1 MKKNVEFLSEFAKKN
16 EYDII
21 EKMNSQDLIKSIVNN
36 FYDDDKLNIMY
47 LCLSE
52 NLMKKCVS
60 NDSDVLEIDLCEET
74 IPLSPFLTIL
84 SKLKISDE
92 LLKKSAYGLQYE
104 TFKSFFKKGFPEDRN
119 DSVIFEEIDYEKIRM
134 RETIIALLEKC
145 FCGRVIVFNSQLM
158 SDDVLKILSQLENST
173 LKGKF
178 IFCFNN
184 LDMEKKS
191 SAMKNFFQK
200 ITKQKNYY
208 SINTLEDFSEEEFTL
223 KPEKKEID
231 YQKIYRELKSYSL
244 FLDIEKG
251 YEVVKEIDHSNILVN
266 ANIED
271 ARHLY
276 MEMGIIAFF
285 YGDTDLASFYF
296 NNVIE
301 YQIDDEVDCYALYY
315 LALVFSRKNMNSVA
329 LKYISKA
336 IAKSKNF
343 LQFPVYALAVM
354 MDYIIT
360 ERTDSEY
367 SAEKYFNALEQ
378 LEKFGLTNN
387 HIYTSL
393 VVPYGVIYDSNL
405 RKGMRV
411 RVEKSMKDAENLG
424 NKFGLSIACHWMGI
438 MMTHD
443 GRKEDALFWYKK
455 CFKLRK
461 EMGDFSSLM
470 KVINGLSYEYL
481 IDTKYLDSYNLIND
495 VSTNLLENKDYS
507 EIIITLYNLA
517 RTCFYS
523 RNFELASELFQTI
536 LNLLSLFEVSDLY
549 MNSFLPELNDI
560 IAYRAMLD
568 FYRGEFIRAKMNLHN
583 MQNNGKPFTTIEEF
597 VKFFLD
603 ASLRL
608 EENNKDEAIKI
619 FEKCI
624 SDFFAIGVT
633 QEHRIVFM
641 IYEFANFL
649 EQKGFYK
656 DAENYLARGFKIA
669 KEKNLVNYTK
679 QRNSITLKEYLDGA
693 EKFQP
698 LKISLAALEEKAE
711 KERLLIQL
719 HKQLRNSKFLNK
731 ISTNNINDFN
741 DSRFA
746 SNIVQAVFD
755 YTMADAVF
763 LAEKKEHQWTTL
775 GVSVREN
782 IKQPSDS
789 EWESLVQCKK
799 LVEIKKVKDEDR
811 QMIFMNL
818 SRFEF
823 VGGMIIYLQKK
834 FLLNSEEMN
843 IISIAAANIQ
853 AQLVMLKQNEHLAII
868 SATDQLSMLNNRRA
882 LHNHLS
888 LESEMIRR
896 YEKKRNLYMHD
907 AISFID
913 LDNFKYYNDTFGHE
927 AGDLLIAA
935 FAKLLKEIYRKVD
948 FVARFGGDEFVVVLP
963 NTNCSEAARAAERL
977 YEGLEKK
984 EHFLPEL
991 EKLVGKKLDIPQEKK
1006 LGFSMGISSNSDE
1019 NDISDLDT
1027 TMTNADKALYYSKQH
1042 KKGSV
1047 TIWADIKDE
1056 FNESKMLAR
1065 PER

>member
-1 MKKNVEFLSEFAKKN
+1 
-16 EYDII
+16 
-21 EKMNSQDLIKSIVNN
+21 MNSQDLIKSIVDN
-36 FYDDDKLNIMY
+36 FYNDDKLNVTY

-60 NDSDVLEIDLCEET
+60 KDSDLLEIDLCDEKT
-74 IPLSPFLTIL
+74 PLAPFLNIL
-84 SKLKISDE
+84 AKSKIPDE
-92 LLKKSAYGLQYE
+92 LLKKSAYELQYE
-104 TFKSFFKKGFPEDRN
+104 TFKSFFADGFAKNRN
-119 DSVIFEEIDYEKIRM
+119 DSMILEEIDYEKIRM
-134 RETIIALLEKC
+134 RETIITLLKKC
-145 FCGRVIVFNSQLM
+145 FGGKAMVYNAQLM
-158 SDDVLKILSQLENST
+158 SDDALKILLQLENSD

-191 SAMKNFFQK
+191 ATMKNFFQK
-200 ITKQKNYY
+200 INKQNNYY
-208 SINTLEDFSEEEFTL
+208 SINSLEDFSEEEFGL
-223 KPEKKEID
+223 KSEAKEID
-231 YQKIYRELKSYSL
+231 FQKIYRELKSYRI
-244 FLDIEKG
+244 FLDIEKA
-251 YEVVKEIDHSNILVN
+251 YEVVKEIDHSNIISR
-266 ANIED
+266 ANIDE
-271 ARHLY
+271 ACLLY
-276 MEMGIIAFF
+276 MEMGIIAFY

-296 NNVIE
+296 NNIIE

-315 LALVFSRKNMNSVA
+315 LAQVFSRKNMNSVA

-343 LQFPVYALAVM
+343 MEFPVYALSVM
-354 MDYIIT
+354 LEYIIT
-360 ERTDSEY
+360 EKTDSQY
-367 SAEKYFNALEQ
+367 SAEKYLNALKQ
-378 LEKFGLTNN
+378 LDKFGLTNN
-387 HIYTSL
+387 RIYTSL
-393 VVPYGVIYDSNL
+393 VIPYGVIYDGNL
-405 RKGMRV
+405 RKQMFV
-411 RVEKSMKDAENLG
+411 HVEKAMADAEKIG

-438 MMTHD
+438 MMTNE
-443 GRKEDALFWYKK
+443 GRKDDAVFWYKK
-455 CFKLRK
+455 CFKLRE
-461 EMGDFSSLM
+461 EMEDFSSLM

-495 VSTNLLENKDYS
+495 VSINLLENKDYS
-507 EIIITLYNLA
+507 EIIITLYTLA
-517 RTCFYS
+517 RTSFYS
-523 RNFELASELFQTI
+523 RNFDVASELFQTI
-536 LNLLSLFEVSDLY
+536 FNLLSMFDVSDLY
-549 MNSFLPELNDI
+549 MNSFLPEYNDI
-560 IAYRAMLD
+560 LAYRAMLD
-568 FYRGEFIRAKMNLHN
+568 FYRGEYIRAKMNLHN
-583 MQNNGKPFTTIEEF
+583 VQNNGKPFTTIEEF

-603 ASLRL
+603 ASIRL

-649 EQKGFYK
+649 EQKGFHKESESYI
-656 DAENYLARGFKIA
+656 ARGFKIA
-669 KEKNLVNYTK
+669 KENNLENYTK
-679 QRNSITLKEYLDGA
+679 GKNSITLKEYLDGV
-693 EKFQP
+693 EKLPP
-698 LKISLAALEEKAE
+698 LKVSLAALEEKAE

-731 ISTNNINDFN
+731 LSTNNINDFN
-741 DSRFA
+741 DSRFSA
-746 SNIVQAVFD
+746 NIVQAVFD

-763 LAEKKEHQWTTL
+763 LAEKKEGQWTTL

-782 IKQPSDS
+782 IKQPSEDR
-789 EWESLVQCKK
+789 WETLVQCKK
-799 LVEIKKVKDEDR
+799 LIEMSKLKNEDR
-811 QMIFMNL
+811 QIIFINL

-834 FLLNSEEMN
+834 FLLNSEELN
-843 IISIAAANIQ
+843 IITIAASNIQ

-882 LHNHLS
+882 LHNLLS

-907 AISFID
+907 AISFMD

-927 AGDLLIAA
+927 AGDLLISC

-977 YEGLEKK
+977 YEGLVKK
-984 EHFLPEL
+984 EHFIPDL
-991 EKLVGKKLDIPQEKK
+991 EKLLGKNIIIPEGKK
-1006 LGFSMGISSNSDE
+1006 LGFSMGISSNSDGD
-1019 NDISDLDT
+1019 DISDLDT

-1047 TIWADIKDE
+1047 TIWADIKDK

>member
-1 MKKNVEFLSEFAKKN
+1 
-16 EYDII
+16 
-21 EKMNSQDLIKSIVNN
+21 MNSQDLIKSIVDN
-36 FYDDDKLNIMY
+36 FYDDDKLNVTY

-60 NDSDVLEIDLCEET
+60 KDSDLLEIDLCDEKT
-74 IPLSPFLTIL
+74 PLVPFLNIL
-84 SKLKISDE
+84 AKSKIPDE
-92 LLKKSAYGLQYE
+92 LLKKSAYELQYE
-104 TFKSFFKKGFPEDRN
+104 TFKSFFADGFAKNRN
-119 DSVIFEEIDYEKIRM
+119 DSMILEEIDYEKIRM
-134 RETIIALLEKC
+134 RETIIALLKKC
-145 FCGRVIVFNSQLM
+145 FSGKVVVYNSQLM
-158 SDDVLKILSQLENST
+158 SDDALKILLQLENSD

-191 SAMKNFFQK
+191 AAMKNFFQK
-200 ITKQKNYY
+200 INKQNNYY
-208 SINTLEDFSEEEFTL
+208 SINSLEDFSEEEFGL
-223 KPEKKEID
+223 KTEETEID
-231 YQKIYRELKSYSL
+231 FQKIYRELKSYRI
-244 FLDIEKG
+244 FLDIEKA
-251 YEVVKEIDHSNILVN
+251 YEVVKEIDHSDIISR
-266 ANIED
+266 ANIDE
-271 ARHLY
+271 ACLLY
-276 MEMGIIAFF
+276 MEMGIVAFY

-296 NNVIE
+296 NNIIE
-301 YQIDDEVDCYALYY
+301 YQIDDDVDCYALYY
-315 LALVFSRKNMNSVA
+315 LAQVFSRKNMNSVA

-336 IAKSKNF
+336 ITKSKNF
-343 LQFPVYALAVM
+343 MEFPVYALSVM
-354 MDYIIT
+354 LEYIIT
-360 ERTDSEY
+360 EKTDSQY
-367 SAEKYFNALEQ
+367 SSEKYLNAIKQ
-378 LEKFGLTNN
+378 LDKFGLTNN
-387 HIYTSL
+387 RIYTSL
-393 VVPYGVIYDSNL
+393 VIPYGVIYDGNL
-405 RKGMRV
+405 RKQMFV
-411 RVEKSMKDAENLG
+411 HVEKAMSDAEKIG

-443 GRKEDALFWYKK
+443 GRKDDAVFWYKK
-455 CFKLRK
+455 CFKLRE
-461 EMGDFSSLM
+461 EMEDFSSLM

-495 VSTNLLENKDYS
+495 VIINLLENKDYS

-517 RTCFYS
+517 RTSFYS
-523 RNFELASELFQTI
+523 RNFDVASELFQTI
-536 LNLLSLFEVSDLY
+536 FNLLSMFDVSDLY
-549 MNSFLPELNDI
+549 MNSFLPEYNDI
-560 IAYRAMLD
+560 LAYRAMLD
-568 FYRGEFIRAKMNLHN
+568 FYRGEYIRAKMNLHN
-583 MQNNGKPFTTIEEF
+583 VQNNGKPFTTIEEF

-649 EQKGFYK
+649 EQKGFHK

-669 KEKNLVNYTK
+669 EEKNLINYTK
-679 QRNSITLKEYLDGA
+679 GKNSITLKEYLDGV
-693 EKFQP
+693 EKLPP
-698 LKISLAALEEKAE
+698 LKISLSALEEKAE

-741 DSRFA
+741 DSRFSA
-746 SNIVQAVFD
+746 NIVQSVFD

-763 LAEKKEHQWTTL
+763 LAEKKEGQWTTL

-782 IKQPSDS
+782 IKQPSEDK
-789 EWESLVQCKK
+789 WETLVQCKK
-799 LVEIKKVKDEDR
+799 LIEMSKLKDEDR
-811 QMIFMNL
+811 QIIFINL

-834 FLLNSEEMN
+834 FLLNSEELN
-843 IISIAAANIQ
+843 IISIAASNIQ

-882 LHNHLS
+882 LHNHLN

-907 AISFID
+907 AISFMD

-927 AGDLLIAA
+927 AGDLLISC

-977 YEGLEKK
+977 YEGLVKK
-984 EHFLPEL
+984 EHFIPDL
-991 EKLVGKKLDIPQEKK
+991 EKLLGKKIVIPEGKK
-1006 LGFSMGISSNSDE
+1006 LGFSMGISSNSDGE
-1019 NDISDLDT
+1019 DISDLDT

-1047 TIWADIKDE
+1047 TIWADIKDK

>member
-1 MKKNVEFLSEFAKKN
+1 
-16 EYDII
+16 
-21 EKMNSQDLIKSIVNN
+21 MNSQDLIKSIVDN
-36 FYDDDKLNIMY
+36 FYDDDKLNVTY

-60 NDSDVLEIDLCEET
+60 KDSDLFEIDLCDEKT
-74 IPLSPFLTIL
+74 PLAPFLNIL
-84 SKLKISDE
+84 AKSKIPDE
-92 LLKKSAYGLQYE
+92 LLKKSAYELQYE
-104 TFKSFFKKGFPEDRN
+104 TFKFFFADGFAKNRN
-119 DSVIFEEIDYEKIRM
+119 DSMILEEIDYEKIRM
-134 RETIIALLEKC
+134 RETIIALLKKC
-145 FCGRVIVFNSQLM
+145 FSGKVVVYNSQLM
-158 SDDVLKILSQLENST
+158 SDDALKILLQLENSD

-191 SAMKNFFQK
+191 AAMKNFFQK
-200 ITKQKNYY
+200 INKQNNYY
-208 SINTLEDFSEEEFTL
+208 SINSLEDFSEEEFGIKT
-223 KPEKKEID
+223 EETEID
-231 YQKIYRELKSYSL
+231 FQKIYRELKSYRI
-244 FLDIEKG
+244 FLDIEKA
-251 YEVVKEIDHSNILVN
+251 YEVVKEIDHLDIISR
-266 ANIED
+266 ANIDE
-271 ARHLY
+271 ACLLY
-276 MEMGIIAFF
+276 MEMGIIAFY

-296 NNVIE
+296 NNIIE
-301 YQIDDEVDCYALYY
+301 YQIDDDVDCYALYY
-315 LALVFSRKNMNSVA
+315 LAQVFSRKNMNSVA

-336 IAKSKNF
+336 ITKSKNF
-343 LQFPVYALAVM
+343 MEFPVYALSVM
-354 MDYIIT
+354 LEYIIT
-360 ERTDSEY
+360 EKTDSQY
-367 SAEKYFNALEQ
+367 SSEKYLNAIKQ
-378 LEKFGLTNN
+378 LDKFGLTNN
-387 HIYTSL
+387 RIYTSL
-393 VVPYGVIYDSNL
+393 VIPYGVIYDGNL
-405 RKGMRV
+405 RKQMFV
-411 RVEKSMKDAENLG
+411 HVEKAMSDAEKIG

-443 GRKEDALFWYKK
+443 GRKDDAVFWYKK
-455 CFKLRK
+455 CFKLRE
-461 EMGDFSSLM
+461 EMEDFSSLM

-495 VSTNLLENKDYS
+495 VIINLLENKDYS

-517 RTCFYS
+517 RTSFYS
-523 RNFELASELFQTI
+523 RNFDVASELFQTI
-536 LNLLSLFEVSDLY
+536 FNLLSIFDVSDLY
-549 MNSFLPELNDI
+549 MNSFLPEYNDI
-560 IAYRAMLD
+560 LAYRAMLD
-568 FYRGEFIRAKMNLHN
+568 FYRGEYIRAKMNLHN
-583 MQNNGKPFTTIEEF
+583 VQNNGKPFTTIEEF

-649 EQKGFYK
+649 EQKDFHK

-669 KEKNLVNYTK
+669 KEKNLINYTK
-679 QRNSITLKEYLDGA
+679 GKNSITLKEYLDGV
-693 EKFQP
+693 EKVPP
-698 LKISLAALEEKAE
+698 LKISLSALEEKAE

-731 ISTNNINDFN
+731 LSTNNINDFN
-741 DSRFA
+741 DSRFSA
-746 SNIVQAVFD
+746 NIVQSVFD

-763 LAEKKEHQWTTL
+763 LAEKKEGQWTTL

-782 IKQPSDS
+782 IKQPSEDK
-789 EWESLVQCKK
+789 WETLVQCKK
-799 LVEIKKVKDEDR
+799 LIEMSKLKDEDR
-811 QMIFMNL
+811 QIIFINL

-834 FLLNSEEMN
+834 FLLNSEELN
-843 IISIAAANIQ
+843 IISIAASNIQ

-882 LHNHLS
+882 LHNHLN

-907 AISFID
+907 AISFMD

-927 AGDLLIAA
+927 AGDLLISC

-977 YEGLEKK
+977 YEGLVKK
-984 EHFLPEL
+984 EHFIPDL
-991 EKLVGKKLDIPQEKK
+991 EKLLGKNIVIPEGKK
-1006 LGFSMGISSNSDE
+1006 LGFSMGISSNSDGE
-1019 NDISDLDT
+1019 DISDLDT

-1047 TIWADIKDE
+1047 TIWADIKDK

>member
-1 MKKNVEFLSEFAKKN
+1 
-16 EYDII
+16 
-21 EKMNSQDLIKSIVNN
+21 MNSQDLIKSIVDN
-36 FYDDDKLNIMY
+36 FYDDDKLNVTY

-60 NDSDVLEIDLCEET
+60 KDSDLLEIDLCDEKT
-74 IPLSPFLTIL
+74 PLAPFLNIL
-84 SKLKISDE
+84 AKSKIPDE
-92 LLKKSAYGLQYE
+92 LLKKSAYELQYE
-104 TFKSFFKKGFPEDRN
+104 TFKSFFADGFAKNRN
-119 DSVIFEEIDYEKIRM
+119 DSMILEEIDYEKIRM
-134 RETIIALLEKC
+134 RETIIALLKKC
-145 FCGRVIVFNSQLM
+145 FNGKVVVYNSQLM
-158 SDDVLKILSQLENST
+158 SDDALKILLQLENSD

-191 SAMKNFFQK
+191 AAMKNFFQK
-200 ITKQKNYY
+200 INKQNNYY
-208 SINTLEDFSEEEFTL
+208 SINSLEDFSEEEFGL
-223 KPEKKEID
+223 KTEETEID
-231 YQKIYRELKSYSL
+231 FQKIYRELKSYRI
-244 FLDIEKG
+244 FLDIEKA
-251 YEVVKEIDHSNILVN
+251 YEVVKEIDHSDIISR
-266 ANIED
+266 ANIDE
-271 ARHLY
+271 ACLLY
-276 MEMGIIAFF
+276 MEMGIIAFY

-296 NNVIE
+296 NNIIE
-301 YQIDDEVDCYALYY
+301 YQIDDDVDCYALYY
-315 LALVFSRKNMNSVA
+315 LAQVFSRKNMNSVA

-336 IAKSKNF
+336 ITKSKNF
-343 LQFPVYALAVM
+343 MEFPVYALSVM
-354 MDYIIT
+354 LEYIIT
-360 ERTDSEY
+360 EKTDSQY
-367 SAEKYFNALEQ
+367 SSEKYLNAIKQ
-378 LEKFGLTNN
+378 LDKFGLTNN
-387 HIYTSL
+387 RIYTSL
-393 VVPYGVIYDSNL
+393 VIPYGVIYDGNL
-405 RKGMRV
+405 RKQMFV
-411 RVEKSMKDAENLG
+411 HVEKAMSDAEKIG

-443 GRKEDALFWYKK
+443 GRKDDAVFWYKK
-455 CFKLRK
+455 CFKLRE
-461 EMGDFSSLM
+461 EMEDFSSLM

-495 VSTNLLENKDYS
+495 VIINLLENKDYS

-517 RTCFYS
+517 RTSFYS

-536 LNLLSLFEVSDLY
+536 FNLLSMFDVSDLY
-549 MNSFLPELNDI
+549 MNSFLPEYNDI
-560 IAYRAMLD
+560 LAYRAMLD
-568 FYRGEFIRAKMNLHN
+568 FYRGEYIRAKMNLHN
-583 MQNNGKPFTTIEEF
+583 VQNNGKPFTTIEEF

-649 EQKGFYK
+649 EQKGFHK

-679 QRNSITLKEYLDGA
+679 GKNSITLKEYLDGV
-693 EKFQP
+693 EKLPP
-698 LKISLAALEEKAE
+698 LKISLSALEEKAE

-731 ISTNNINDFN
+731 LSTNNINDFN
-741 DSRFA
+741 DSRFSA
-746 SNIVQAVFD
+746 NIVQSVFD

-763 LAEKKEHQWTTL
+763 LAEKKEGQWTTL

-782 IKQPSDS
+782 IKQPSEDK
-789 EWESLVQCKK
+789 WETLVQCKK
-799 LVEIKKVKDEDR
+799 LIEMSKLKDEDR
-811 QMIFMNL
+811 QIIFINL

-834 FLLNSEEMN
+834 FLLNSEELN
-843 IISIAAANIQ
+843 IISIAASNIQ

-907 AISFID
+907 AISFMD

-927 AGDLLIAA
+927 AGDLLISC

-977 YEGLEKK
+977 YEGLVKK
-984 EHFLPEL
+984 EHFIPDL
-991 EKLVGKKLDIPQEKK
+991 EKLLGKNIVIPEGKK
-1006 LGFSMGISSNSDE
+1006 LGFSMGISSNSDGE
-1019 NDISDLDT
+1019 DISDLDT

-1047 TIWADIKDE
+1047 TIWADIKDK

>member
-1 MKKNVEFLSEFAKKN
+1 
-16 EYDII
+16 
-21 EKMNSQDLIKSIVNN
+21 MNSQDLIKSIVDN
-36 FYDDDKLNIMY
+36 FYDDDKLNVTY

-60 NDSDVLEIDLCEET
+60 KDSDLLEIDLCDEKT
-74 IPLSPFLTIL
+74 PLAPFLTIL
-84 SKLKISDE
+84 AKSKIPDE
-92 LLKKSAYGLQYE
+92 LLKKSAYELQYE
-104 TFKSFFKKGFPEDRN
+104 TFKSFFADGFAKNRN
-119 DSVIFEEIDYEKIRM
+119 DSMILEEIDYEKIRM
-134 RETIIALLEKC
+134 RETIIALLKKC
-145 FCGRVIVFNSQLM
+145 FSGKVVVYNSQLM
-158 SDDVLKILSQLENST
+158 SDDALKILLQLENSD

-191 SAMKNFFQK
+191 ASMKNFFQK
-200 ITKQKNYY
+200 INKQNNYY
-208 SINTLEDFSEEEFTL
+208 SINSLEDFSEEEFGL
-223 KPEKKEID
+223 KTEETEID
-231 YQKIYRELKSYSL
+231 FQKIYRELKSYRI
-244 FLDIEKG
+244 FLDIEKA
-251 YEVVKEIDHSNILVN
+251 YEVVKEIDHSDIISR
-266 ANIED
+266 ANIDE
-271 ARHLY
+271 ACLLY
-276 MEMGIIAFF
+276 MEMGIVAFY

-296 NNVIE
+296 NNIIE
-301 YQIDDEVDCYALYY
+301 YQIDDDVDCYALYY
-315 LALVFSRKNMNSVA
+315 LAQVFSRKNMNSVA

-336 IAKSKNF
+336 ITKSKNF
-343 LQFPVYALAVM
+343 MEFPVYALSVM
-354 MDYIIT
+354 LEYIIT
-360 ERTDSEY
+360 EKTDSQY
-367 SAEKYFNALEQ
+367 SSEKYLNAIKQ
-378 LEKFGLTNN
+378 LDKFGLTNN
-387 HIYTSL
+387 RIYTSL
-393 VVPYGVIYDSNL
+393 VIPYGVIYDGNL
-405 RKGMRV
+405 RKQMFV
-411 RVEKSMKDAENLG
+411 HVEKAMSDAEKIG

-443 GRKEDALFWYKK
+443 GRKDDAVFWYKK
-455 CFKLRK
+455 CFKLRE
-461 EMGDFSSLM
+461 EMEDFSSLM

-495 VSTNLLENKDYS
+495 VIINLLENKDYS

-517 RTCFYS
+517 RTSFYS
-523 RNFELASELFQTI
+523 RNFDVASELFQTI
-536 LNLLSLFEVSDLY
+536 FNLLSMFDVSDLY
-549 MNSFLPELNDI
+549 MNSFLPEYNDI
-560 IAYRAMLD
+560 LAYRAMLD
-568 FYRGEFIRAKMNLHN
+568 FYRGEYIRAKMNLHN
-583 MQNNGKPFTTIEEF
+583 VQNNGKPFTTIEEF

-649 EQKGFYK
+649 EKKGFHK

-669 KEKNLVNYTK
+669 KEKNLINYTK
-679 QRNSITLKEYLDGA
+679 GKNSITLKEYLDGV
-693 EKFQP
+693 EKLPP
-698 LKISLAALEEKAE
+698 LKISLSALEEKAE

-731 ISTNNINDFN
+731 LSTNNINDFN
-741 DSRFA
+741 DSRFSA
-746 SNIVQAVFD
+746 NIVQSVFD

-763 LAEKKEHQWTTL
+763 LAEKKEGQWTTL

-782 IKQPSDS
+782 IKQPSEDK
-789 EWESLVQCKK
+789 WETLVQCKK
-799 LVEIKKVKDEDR
+799 LIEMSKIKDEDR
-811 QMIFMNL
+811 QIIFINL

-834 FLLNSEEMN
+834 FLLNSEELN
-843 IISIAAANIQ
+843 IISIAASNIQ

-907 AISFID
+907 AISFMD

-963 NTNCSEAARAAERL
+963 NTNCAEAARAAERL
-977 YEGLEKK
+977 YEGLVKK
-984 EHFLPEL
+984 EHFIPDL
-991 EKLVGKKLDIPQEKK
+991 EKLLGKNIVIPEGKK
-1006 LGFSMGISSNSDE
+1006 LGFSMGISSNSDGE
-1019 NDISDLDT
+1019 DISDLDT

-1047 TIWADIKDE
+1047 TIWADIKDK